1 MKNTG
6 TEYTIPANEK
16 LHALSPKRIEL
27 SKELF
32 SFVSESLNRLHKKD
46 LSERF
51 WKLIAEEYTRSVI
64 IRYDRFR
71 GSPIRNSPA
80 FLPQFT
86 GEPANFKT
94 RMRGRLVNVRNYI
107 RSSGE
112 RKQLFDIL
120 QSHDQFL
127 VGFSADSLIA
137 DETGAVPLPA
147 CAFKP
152 AVVGDRKK
160 RGRLNKMAADEPDLL
175 KQNILRQMPGF
186 LVEHF
191 SSIYDGIDLFE
202 PEKKAFHIRGK
213 FNFSYRQFVMA
224 KYAEFG
230 SGMIWYQNGAMVGE
244 CKYKYGGYL
253 VRSVADEHRTW
264 GWKMNGVDR
273 PWKAYDLEQFGE
285 KYEQA
290 EKSGRD
296 DLLIT
301 FPKLWGAE
309 DHYLG
314 MTEKLLHTLDKKQ
327 YRSIRIRPYPSWKS
341 GSGAAA
347 FQKIS
352 DPRVTVSAFE
362 ESMAEEIANSRIVL
376 HVDVPATS
384 FLESVSVDHPSVG
397 ILMNDNPTDIV
408 KPFYQDFLDRRV
420 LHAQIESV
428 AEHLNSATIDDWW
441 AEVKNTEIYADYKK
455 KFTGST
461 FSVNSSKATK

>member
-1 MKNTG
+1 MKKTG
-6 TEYTIPANEK
+6 KEDTIPVNEK

-32 SFVSESLNRLHKKD
+32 SFVSETLNRLHYLD

-51 WKLIAEEYTRSVI
+51 WKLIAEEYTRLVI
-64 IRYDRFR
+64 IRYNSFQS
-71 GSPIRNSPA
+71 SPIRNSPE
-80 FLPQFT
+80 FLTQFT
-86 GEPANFKT
+86 GKPADFTT
-94 RMRGRLVNVRNYI
+94 RIRGRLVNVRNYI

-112 RKQLFDIL
+112 KKQLFEKL
-120 QSHDQFL
+120 HSYDQLL

-137 DETGAVPLPA
+137 EETGAVPLPA

-152 AVVGDRKK
+152 AIMGGRKI
-160 RGRLNKMAADEPDLL
+160 RGRLNEMATEEPDLL

-191 SSIYDGIDLFE
+191 SSIYDGIELFK
-202 PEKKAFHIRGK
+202 PEKKTFHIRGK
-213 FNFSYRQFVMA
+213 FNFSYRQFVLA

-230 SGMIWYQNGAMVGE
+230 ARMIWYQNGAMVGE

-264 GWKMNGVDR
+264 GWKMKDVDR
-273 PWKAYDLEQFGE
+273 PWKAYDLEKFRQEYE
-285 KYEQA
+285 KA

-309 DHYLG
+309 DDYLI
-314 MTEKLLHTLDKKQ
+314 MTENLLQALDKQQ

-341 GSGAAA
+341 GSGAAE
-347 FQKIS
+347 FQKVV
-352 DPRVTVSAFE
+352 DPRITISTFE

-376 HVDVPATS
+376 HIDVPATS
-384 FLESVSVDHPSVG
+384 FLESVSVDHPTAG

-408 KPFYQDFLDRRV
+408 KPFYQDFLNRRV
-420 LHAQIESV
+420 LHIQIESV
-428 AEHLNSATIDDWW
+428 ADHLNSATIDDWW
-441 AEVKNTEIYADYKK
+441 NEVKNREIYADYKK

-461 FSVNSSKATK
+461 FSVNSS